1 MNKEKIVI
9 VGFGW
14 VGQAN
19 ALALVKMGYPVFY
32 YDIAQKIE
40 PLYQGYVVEYARIKR
55 LGAVSDEDG
64 ENACYVVCVKD
75 GLTEDNS
82 QDISA
87 LTRAVGSL
95 ANLSGKVV
103 LRSTVLPQ
111 HLKTLRFDYYVPE
124 FLHEKYAIEECLTP
138 PHFVIGGKGFENM
151 PTFLGEWESRAKKSF
166 RGAPEEAAHIKYLSN
181 IWNALR
187 IAFVNEFGNVVY
199 ATTGRKESVD
209 KVIDF
214 LFEKKEYLRYGKAY
228 GGHCLPKDVAAFTK
242 THGTGLHKDVVAFAK
257 AHGIEGGIAPILH
270 AIHQSNELHKSL
282 QDHEKFPEWF
292 SKWSDIDIHEV

>member
-1 MNKEKIVI
+1 MAQAKEKIVI

-32 YDIAQKIE
+32 YDIAEKIK
-40 PLYQGYVVEYARIKR
+40 PLYQGYSADYAHIKR
-55 LGAVSDEDG
+55 LGAVSGEDG
-64 ENACYVVCVKD
+64 GNTCYVVCVKD
-75 GLTEDNS
+75 GLTEDS
-82 QDISA
+82 HQDISA

-95 ANLSGKVV
+95 TGLLGKVV

-111 HLKTLRFDYYVPE
+111 HLKTLKFDYYVPE
-124 FLHEKYAIEECLTP
+124 FLHEKYAVEECLTP
-138 PHFVIGGKGFENM
+138 PHFVIGGKNFDDM
-151 PTFLGEWESRAKKSF
+151 PTFLGEWESRAKKFF
-166 RGAPEEAAHIKYLSN
+166 RGVPEEAAHIKYLSN

-199 ATTGRKESVD
+199 ATTGKKESVD

-228 GGHCLPKDVAAFTK
+228 GGHCLPKDVAAFAK
-242 THGTGLHKDVVAFAK
+242 THETGLHKDVVAFAK
-257 AHGIEGGIAPILH
+257 AHGSEGGIAPILH

-292 SKWSDIDIHEV
+292 SKWSDIHEV

>member
-75 GLTEDNS
+75 GLTEDNR

-199 ATTGRKESVD
+199 ATTGRKESID

>member
-75 GLTEDNS
+75 GLTEDNR

-124 FLHEKYAIEECLTP
+124 FLHEKYAVEECLTP
-138 PHFVIGGKGFENM
+138 PHFVIGGKNFDDM
-151 PTFLGEWESRAKKSF
+151 PTFLGEWESRAKKFF
-166 RGAPEEAAHIKYLSN
+166 RGVPEEAAHIKYLSN

-228 GGHCLPKDVAAFTK
+228 GGHCLPKDVAAFAK
-242 THGTGLHKDVVAFAK
+242 THETGLHKDVVAFAK
-257 AHGIEGGIAPILH
+257 AHGSEGGIAPILH

-292 SKWSDIDIHEV
+292 SKWSDIHEV

>member
-75 GLTEDNS
+75 GLTEDNR

-111 HLKTLRFDYYVPE
+111 HLKT
-124 FLHEKYAIEECLTP
+124 EKMFC
-138 PHFVIGGKGFENM
+138 
-151 PTFLGEWESRAKKSF
+151 S
-166 RGAPEEAAHIKYLSN
+166 
-181 IWNALR
+181 
-187 IAFVNEFGNVVY
+187 
-199 ATTGRKESVD
+199 
-209 KVIDF
+209 
-214 LFEKKEYLRYGKAY
+214 
-228 GGHCLPKDVAAFTK
+228 
-242 THGTGLHKDVVAFAK
+242 
-257 AHGIEGGIAPILH
+257 
-270 AIHQSNELHKSL
+270 HQQQKNL
-282 QDHEKFPEWF
+282 
-292 SKWSDIDIHEV
+292 